1 MNYGTNFAPKSET
14 EIKRNNDMKKESRIL
29 MVLFMALTM
38 SPAIR
43 TSGQNVLTLEEC
55 RSMALENNGQSKIAQ
70 EKVTAAEYDSKAAF
84 ANYLPKVSATG
95 LYLHNSENIN
105 LATEEQRNTLSGM
118 GTSLTSGMTNS
129 LMTDPNFLSLYM
141 SDATV
146 KNTVNY
152 LVQKMSAADVEGT
165 LNQLGQD
172 LSNDMTLDI
181 QNVYVGAI
189 TVEEPIY
196 VGGKIRAYNKVTA
209 YAKELA
215 ETQLNGEDQ
224 KVLVTVD
231 EAYWQIV
238 SVANKLRLTEQY
250 VDLLRQMDK
259 NVEIMKEEGVATA
272 SDQLSV
278 RVKLNEA
285 EMSQIKAQNGLELS
299 KMLLCQL
306 IGMPLD
312 SEIMLKDELNETLDI
327 PVDEVTYTEEE
338 LYENRPE
345 LKSLELAV
353 NMYDMKSRIVR
364 ADYLPTVALMG
375 NYMVTNPSASNG
387 FANDFHG
394 MWNVGVVAKIPI
406 YHFGEGMNKY
416 RRAKSDMM
424 MTQYQL
430 EDARGKVSLQASQ
443 YDKKIAEADSRLEMA
458 LKNME
463 NAEENLRI
471 ANIGFQE
478 GVVESQ
484 LVLAAQTA
492 WLKAHS
498 EEIDA
503 RIDRIMATVYLRQ
516 VTGQLS
522 VNDKK

>member
-1 MNYGTNFAPKSET
+1 
-14 EIKRNNDMKKESRIL
+14 MKQSSRIL
-29 MVLFMALTM
+29 IIACMAFMVAPTARMA
-38 SPAIR
+38 AQR
-43 TSGQNVLTLEEC
+43 VLTLEEC

-95 LYLHNSENIN
+95 MYLHNSENLN
-105 LATEEQRNTLSGM
+105 LISDEQSNKLSTI
-118 GTSLTSGMTNS
+118 GTKVNGFGKTI
-129 LMTDPNFLSLYM
+129 MTDPGILGLMSS
-141 SDATV
+141 SDAAVRKAAT
-146 KNTVNY
+146 T
-152 LVQKMSAADVEGT
+152 LVTKLSATDIEGA
-165 LNQLGQD
+165 LNQLGND
-172 LSNDMTLDI
+172 LSDNLTLDI

-189 TVEEPIY
+189 TVEEPLY

-238 SVANKLRLTEQY
+238 SIANKLRLTNQY
-250 VDLLRQMDK
+250 VELLQQMDK
-259 NVEIMKEEGVATA
+259 NVEIMKQEGVATA

-285 EMSQIKAQNGLELS
+285 EMSQIKAQNGLVLS

-306 IGMPLD
+306 CGMPLD
-312 SEIMLKDELNETLDI
+312 SEIMLKDEMNETLEI
-327 PVDEVTYTEEE
+327 PADEVTYTEEG
-338 LYENRPE
+338 LYEDRPE

-353 NMYDMKSRIVR
+353 NMYDLKSKIVR

-375 NYMVTNPSASNG
+375 NYLVTNPSASNG
-387 FANDFHG
+387 VTNDFHG
-394 MWNVGVVAKIPI
+394 LWNVGVVAKIPVF
-406 YHFGEGMNKY
+406 HFGEGLNKY
-416 RRAKSDMM
+416 RRAKSDKII
-424 MTQYQL
+424 TQYQL

-443 YDKKIAEADSRLEMA
+443 YEKKIAEADSRLEMA

-471 ANIGFQE
+471 ANIGFKE
-478 GVVESQ
+478 GVVESS

-522 VNDKK
+522 VNDK

>member
-1 MNYGTNFAPKSET
+1 MQCNSKDNKNTK
-14 EIKRNNDMKKESRIL
+14 DMKHISRIL
-29 MVLFMALTM
+29 GMACIAATV
-38 SPAIR
+38 SVTPCSAQ
-43 TSGQNVLTLEEC
+43 TVLTLEEC
-55 RSMALENNGQSKIAQ
+55 RTMALENNSQSKIAR
-70 EKVTAAEYDSKAAF
+70 EKVAAAEYDSKTAR
-84 ANYLPKVSATG
+84 ANYLPKVSATA

-105 LATEEQRNTLSGM
+105 LINEDQQNSLSHM
-118 GTSLTSGMTNS
+118 GSSVAGISGN
-129 LMTDPNFLSLYM
+129 LMTDPNFLNLYM
-141 SDATV
+141 SDQTV

-152 LVQKMSAADVEGT
+152 IVQKMTASDVEGT
-165 LNQLGQD
+165 LNQLGKD
-172 LSNDMTLDI
+172 LSEDLTLDI

-196 VGGKIRAYNKVTA
+196 VGGKIRAYNKVAA

-215 ETQLNGEDQ
+215 QTQLSGEDQ
-224 KVLVTVD
+224 KVMVTVD

-238 SVANKLRLTEQY
+238 SIANKLHLTDQY
-250 VDLLRQMDK
+250 VDLLRQMDH
-259 NVEIMKEEGVATA
+259 NVEIMKQEGVATA

-285 EMSQIKAQNGLELS
+285 EMSQIKAQNGLALS

-306 IGMPLD
+306 CGMPLD
-312 SEIMLKDELNETLDI
+312 SEITLKDELNETLDI
-327 PVDEVTYTEEE
+327 PADTVTYTQED

-375 NYMVTNPSASNG
+375 NFLVTNPSASNG

-394 MWNVGVVAKIPI
+394 MWNVGVVAKVPVF
-406 YHFGEGMNKY
+406 HFGEGLNKY
-416 RRAKSDMM
+416 RRAKSDMIL
-424 MTQYQL
+424 TQYQL
-430 EDARGKVSLQASQ
+430 EDARGKVSLQVNQ
-443 YDKKIAEADSRLEMA
+443 YEKKIAEADSRLQMA

-463 NAEENLRI
+463 NAEENLRV
-471 ANIGFQE
+471 ANIGFNE
-478 GVVESQ
+478 GVVESS

-516 VTGQLS
+516 ATGQL
-522 VNDKK
+522 K

>member
-1 MNYGTNFAPKSET
+1 
-14 EIKRNNDMKKESRIL
+14 
-29 MVLFMALTM
+29 MAL
-38 SPAIR
+38 
-43 TSGQNVLTLEEC
+43 QNN
-55 RSMALENNGQSKIAQ
+55 SQSKIAQ
-70 EKVTAAEYDSKAAF
+70 EKVTAAQYDSKAAF
-84 ANYLPKVSATG
+84 ANYLPKISATG
-95 LYLHNSENIN
+95 MYLHNSDN
-105 LATEEQRNTLSGM
+105 LSLISDDQKASLSNM
-118 GTSLTSGMTNS
+118 GTKVNGAITSMMS
-129 LMTDPNFLSLYM
+129 DPNFLSLCM
-141 SDATV
+141 TDASIGKLAT
-146 KNTVNY
+146 Y
-152 LVQKMSAADVEGT
+152 LGTKMGTADIKGA
-165 LNQLGQD
+165 LNQIGRELSDD
-172 LSNDMTLDI
+172 LTLDI
-181 QNVYVGAI
+181 ENVYVGAI
-189 TVEEPIY
+189 SVEEPLY

-215 ETQLNGEDQ
+215 ETQLDGEDQ
-224 KVLVTVD
+224 KVMVTVD

-238 SVANKLRLTEQY
+238 SIANKLHLTDQY
-250 VDLLRQMDK
+250 VDLLRQMDS
-259 NVEIMKEEGVATA
+259 NVEIMKNEGVATA

-285 EMSQIKAQNGLELS
+285 EMSQIKAQNGLVLS

-306 IGMPLD
+306 CGMPLD
-312 SEIMLKDELNETLDI
+312 SEIMLKDEMSETLDI
-327 PVDEVTYTEEE
+327 PADEVTYTQED

-345 LKSLELAV
+345 LKSLQLAV
-353 NMYDMKSRIVR
+353 NIYDMKSKIVR
-364 ADYLPTVALMG
+364 ADYLPTVALTG
-375 NYMVTNPSASNG
+375 NYLITNPSAHNG
-387 FANDFHG
+387 VANEFHG

-416 RRAKSDMM
+416 RRAKSDVIL
-424 MTQYQL
+424 TQYQL
-430 EDARGKVSLQASQ
+430 DDARGKVTLQASQ
-443 YDKKIAEADSRLEMA
+443 YEKKIAEADSRLEMA

-516 VTGQLS
+516 ATGQL
-522 VNDKK
+522 K

>member
-1 MNYGTNFAPKSET
+1 M
-14 EIKRNNDMKKESRIL
+14 KRFSLIL
-29 MVLFMALTM
+29 MIVCLTLLVI
-38 SPAIR
+38 PATKTVAQTI
-43 TSGQNVLTLEEC
+43 LTLEEC

-95 LYLHNSENIN
+95 MYLHNSENLN
-105 LATEEQRNTLSGM
+105 LISDEKQAKFSHM
-118 GTSLTSGMTNS
+118 GTVVQGDISAILTDPTIRYVISTDASLTKLDALVKGI
-129 LMTDPNFLSLYM
+129 LSAK
-141 SDATV
+141 DI
-146 KNTVNY
+146 
-152 LVQKMSAADVEGT
+152 EGA
-165 LNQLGQD
+165 LNQIGQE
-172 LSNDMTLDI
+172 MTESFTVDI
-181 QNVYVGAI
+181 QNIYVGAI
-189 TVEEPIY
+189 TVEEPLY

-224 KVLVTVD
+224 KILVTVD

-238 SVANKLRLTEQY
+238 SIANKLRLTNQY
-250 VDLLRQMDK
+250 VELLQQMDR
-259 NVEIMKEEGVATA
+259 NVEIMKQEGVATA

-285 EMSQIKAQNGLELS
+285 EMSQIKAQNGLALS

-306 IGMPLD
+306 CGLPLD
-312 SEIMLKDELNETLDI
+312 SEIMLKDEMNETLEI
-327 PVDEVTYTEEE
+327 PADEVTYTEEG
-338 LYENRPE
+338 LYEDRPE

-353 NMYDMKSRIVR
+353 NMYDLKSKIVR

-375 NYMVTNPSASNG
+375 NYLLTNPSASNG
-387 FANDFHG
+387 IANEFHG
-394 MWNVGVVAKIPI
+394 MWNVGVVAKIPVF
-406 YHFGEGMNKY
+406 HFGEGLNKY
-416 RRAKSDMM
+416 RRAKSDKII
-424 MTQYQL
+424 TQYQL
-430 EDARGKVSLQASQ
+430 EDARGKVSLQANQ
-443 YDKKIAEADSRLEMA
+443 YEKKIAEADSRLEMA

-471 ANIGFQE
+471 ANIGFKE
-478 GVVESQ
+478 GVVESS

-522 VNDKK
+522 VNDKN

>member
-1 MNYGTNFAPKSET
+1 MRQSN
-14 EIKRNNDMKKESRIL
+14 RIL
-29 MVLFMALTM
+29 LTVMCALAVLQNT
-38 SPAIR
+38 
-43 TSGQNVLTLEEC
+43 TSTAQTVLTLEEC
-55 RSMALENNGQSKIAQ
+55 RSMALENNSQSKIAQ
-70 EKVTAAEYDSKAAF
+70 EKVTAAQYDSKAAF
-84 ANYLPKVSATG
+84 ANYLPKVSATAM
-95 LYLHNSENIN
+95 YLHNSENLSLIS
-105 LATEEQRNTLSGM
+105 EEQQTKFSHM
-118 GTSLTSGMTNS
+118 GTAVKGNINAILSDPTYQYLTTTDASLAK
-129 LMTDPNFLSLYM
+129 L
-141 SDATV
+141 DALV
-146 KNTVNY
+146 KGILQT
-152 LVQKMSAADVEGT
+152 KDIEGA
-165 LNQLGQD
+165 LNQIGQELTD
-172 LSNDMTLDI
+172 NFTMDI

-189 TVEEPIY
+189 SIEEPLY

-215 ETQLNGEDQ
+215 ETQLDGEDQ

-238 SVANKLRLTEQY
+238 SIANKLRLTDQY
-250 VDLLRQMDK
+250 VDLLRQMDR
-259 NVEIMKEEGVATA
+259 NVEIMKNEGVATA

-285 EMSQIKAQNGLELS
+285 EMSQIKAQNGLALS

-306 IGMPLD
+306 CGMPLD
-312 SEIMLKDELNETLDI
+312 TEITLKDELNETLEI
-327 PVDEVTYTEEE
+327 PVDEVTYTEES

-353 NMYDMKSRIVR
+353 NMYDMKSKIVR
-364 ADYLPTVALMG
+364 ADYLPTVALTG
-375 NYMVTNPSASNG
+375 NYLVTNPSAHDG
-387 FANDFHG
+387 LANEFHG
-394 MWNVGVVAKIPI
+394 MWNVGVVAKVPL

-416 RRAKSDMM
+416 RKAKTDKII
-424 MTQYQL
+424 TQYQL

-443 YDKKIAEADSRLEMA
+443 YEKKIAEADSRLEMA

-516 VTGQLS
+516 LTGQLS
-522 VNDKK
+522 VNDK

>member
-1 MNYGTNFAPKSET
+1 LQCNSKDNKNTL
-14 EIKRNNDMKKESRIL
+14 DMKHISRIL
-29 MVLFMALTM
+29 GMACIAATVTVTPC
-38 SPAIR
+38 SAQ
-43 TSGQNVLTLEEC
+43 TVLTLEEC
-55 RSMALENNGQSKIAQ
+55 RAMALENNSQSKIAQ
-70 EKVTAAEYDSKAAF
+70 EKVAAAEYDSKTAF
-84 ANYLPKVSATG
+84 ANYLPKVSAMG
-95 LYLHNSENIN
+95 LYMHNSENIN

-118 GTSLTSGMTNS
+118 GTSLTSGIQTS
-129 LMTDPNFLSLYM
+129 LMTDPQFLSLYM
-141 SDATV
+141 NDATV

-152 LVQKMSAADVEGT
+152 LVQKMSAADVEGV

-172 LSNDMTLDI
+172 MSNDLTLDI
-181 QNVYVGAI
+181 QNVYAGVI
-189 TVEEPIY
+189 TVEEPLY
-196 VGGKIRAYNKVTA
+196 VGGKIRAYNKVAA

-215 ETQLNGEDQ
+215 ETQLSGEDQ
-224 KVLVTVD
+224 KVIVTVD

-238 SVANKLRLTEQY
+238 SVANKLRLTDQY
-250 VDLLRQMDK
+250 VDLLRQMDQ
-259 NVEIMKEEGVATA
+259 NVEIMKQEGVATA

-285 EMSQIKAQNGLELS
+285 EMSQIKAQNGLALS

-306 IGMPLD
+306 CGMPLD
-312 SEIMLKDELNETLDI
+312 SEIMLQDELNETLEI
-327 PVDEVTYTEEE
+327 PADTVTYTQED

-345 LKSLELAV
+345 LKSLQLAV

-375 NYMVTNPSASNG
+375 NYLVTNPSASNG
-387 FANDFHG
+387 FTNDFHG
-394 MWNVGVVAKIPI
+394 MWNVGVVAKIPVF
-406 YHFGEGMNKY
+406 HFGEGMNKY
-416 RRAKSDMM
+416 RRAKSDVIL
-424 MTQYQL
+424 TQYQL
-430 EDARGKVSLQASQ
+430 EDAKGKVSLQVNQ
-443 YDKKIAEADSRLEMA
+443 YEKKIAEADSRLDMA

-516 VTGQLS
+516 ATGQL
-522 VNDKK
+522 K

>member
-1 MNYGTNFAPKSET
+1 
-14 EIKRNNDMKKESRIL
+14 MKQSLRIL
-29 MVLFMALTM
+29 ITACMAIATAQA
-38 SPAIR
+38 SAQ
-43 TSGQNVLTLEEC
+43 TVLTLEEC
-55 RSMALENNGQSKIAQ
+55 RQMALENNSQSNIAQ
-70 EKVTAAEYDSKAAF
+70 EKVSAAEYDSKTAF
-84 ANYLPKVSATG
+84 ANYLPKVSATA

-105 LATEEQRNTLSGM
+105 LISEDQQNSLSRL
-118 GTSLTSGMTNS
+118 GTSVSSSTGK
-129 LMTDPNFLSLYM
+129 LMTDPDFLNLYM
-141 SDATV
+141 TDQTV

-152 LVQKMSAADVEGT
+152 IVQKMTASDVEGT
-165 LNQLGQD
+165 LNQLGKD
-172 LSNDMTLDI
+172 LSEDLTLDI

-196 VGGKIRAYNKVTA
+196 VGGKIRAYNKVAA

-215 ETQLNGEDQ
+215 QTQLSGEDQ
-224 KVLVTVD
+224 KVMVTVD

-238 SVANKLRLTEQY
+238 SIANKLHLTDQY
-250 VDLLRQMDK
+250 VDLLRQMDH
-259 NVEIMKEEGVATA
+259 NVEIMKQEGVATA

-285 EMSQIKAQNGLELS
+285 EMSQIKAQNGLALS

-306 IGMPLD
+306 CGIPLD
-312 SEIMLKDELNETLDI
+312 SEIMLQDELNETLDI
-327 PVDEVTYTEEE
+327 PTDTVIYTQED

-375 NYMVTNPSASNG
+375 NFLVTNPSASNG

-394 MWNVGVVAKIPI
+394 MWNVGVVAKVPVF
-406 YHFGEGMNKY
+406 HFGEGMNKY
-416 RRAKSDMM
+416 RRAKSDMIL
-424 MTQYQL
+424 TQYQL
-430 EDARGKVSLQASQ
+430 EDARGKVSLQVNQ
-443 YDKKIAEADSRLEMA
+443 YEKKIAEADSRLQMA

-463 NAEENLRI
+463 NAEENLRV
-471 ANIGFQE
+471 ANIGFNE
-478 GVVESQ
+478 GVVESS

-503 RIDRIMATVYLRQ
+503 RIDRSMATVYLRQ
-516 VTGQLS
+516 ATGQL
-522 VNDKK
+522 K

>member
-1 MNYGTNFAPKSET
+1 MRQSN
-14 EIKRNNDMKKESRIL
+14 RIL
-29 MVLFMALTM
+29 LTVMCALAVL
-38 SPAIR
+38 
-43 TSGQNVLTLEEC
+43 QNTPSTAQTVLTLEEC
-55 RSMALENNGQSKIAQ
+55 RSMALENNSQSKIAQ
-70 EKVTAAEYDSKAAF
+70 EKVTAAQYDSKAAF
-84 ANYLPKVSATG
+84 ANYLPKVSATAM
-95 LYLHNSENIN
+95 YLHNSEN
-105 LATEEQRNTLSGM
+105 
-118 GTSLTSGMTNS
+118 
-129 LMTDPNFLSLYM
+129 LSLISEDQQTTFSHLGTAVKGNINAIL
-141 SDATV
+141 SDPTYQYVTSTDASLAKLDALV
-146 KNTVNY
+146 KGVLQT
-152 LVQKMSAADVEGT
+152 KDIEGA
-165 LNQLGQD
+165 LNHIGQE
-172 LSNDMTLDI
+172 LSDNFTMDI

-189 TVEEPIY
+189 SIEEPLY

-238 SVANKLRLTEQY
+238 SIANKLRLTNQY
-250 VDLLRQMDK
+250 VELLRQMDH
-259 NVEIMKEEGVATA
+259 NVEIMKNEGVATA

-285 EMSQIKAQNGLELS
+285 EMSQIKAQNGLMLS

-306 IGMPLD
+306 CGMPLD
-312 SEIMLKDELNETLDI
+312 SDITLKDELNETLDI
-327 PVDEVTYTEEE
+327 PVDEVTYTQEE

-353 NMYDMKSRIVR
+353 NMYDMKSKIVR
-364 ADYLPTVALMG
+364 ADYLPTVALTG
-375 NYMVTNPSASNG
+375 NYLVTNPSAHDG
-387 FANDFHG
+387 LANEFHG
-394 MWNVGVVAKIPI
+394 MWNVGVVAKVPL

-416 RRAKSDMM
+416 RKAKTDKII
-424 MTQYQL
+424 TQYQL

-443 YDKKIAEADSRLEMA
+443 YEKKIAEADSRLEMA

-522 VNDKK
+522 VNDK

>member
-1 MNYGTNFAPKSET
+1 MRQSN
-14 EIKRNNDMKKESRIL
+14 RIL
-29 MVLFMALTM
+29 LTVMCALAVL
-38 SPAIR
+38 
-43 TSGQNVLTLEEC
+43 QNTQSTAQTVLTLEEC
-55 RSMALENNGQSKIAQ
+55 RSMALENNSQSKIAQ
-70 EKVTAAEYDSKAAF
+70 EKVTAAQYDSKAAF
-84 ANYLPKVSATG
+84 ANYLPKVSATAM
-95 LYLHNSENIN
+95 YLHNSEN
-105 LATEEQRNTLSGM
+105 
-118 GTSLTSGMTNS
+118 
-129 LMTDPNFLSLYM
+129 LSLISEDQQTKFSHLGTAVKGNINAIL
-141 SDATV
+141 SDPTYQYVTSTDASLAKLDALV
-146 KNTVNY
+146 KGVLQT
-152 LVQKMSAADVEGT
+152 KDIEGA
-165 LNQLGQD
+165 LNQIGQE
-172 LSNDMTLDI
+172 LSDNFTMDI

-189 TVEEPIY
+189 SIEEPLY

-238 SVANKLRLTEQY
+238 SIANKLRLTNQY
-250 VDLLRQMDK
+250 VELLRQMDH
-259 NVEIMKEEGVATA
+259 NVEIMKNEGVATA

-285 EMSQIKAQNGLELS
+285 EMSQIKAQNGLMLS

-306 IGMPLD
+306 CGMPLD
-312 SEIMLKDELNETLDI
+312 SEITLKDELNETLEI
-327 PVDEVTYTEEE
+327 PVDEVTYTQEE

-353 NMYDMKSRIVR
+353 NMYDMKSKIVR
-364 ADYLPTVALMG
+364 ADYLPTVALTG
-375 NYMVTNPSASNG
+375 NYLVTNPSAHDG
-387 FANDFHG
+387 LANEFHG
-394 MWNVGVVAKIPI
+394 MWNVGVVAKVPL

-416 RRAKSDMM
+416 RKAKTDKII
-424 MTQYQL
+424 TQYQL

-443 YDKKIAEADSRLEMA
+443 YEKKIAEADSRLEMA

-522 VNDKK
+522 VNDK

>member
-1 MNYGTNFAPKSET
+1 MRQSN
-14 EIKRNNDMKKESRIL
+14 RIL
-29 MVLFMALTM
+29 LTVMCALAVL
-38 SPAIR
+38 
-43 TSGQNVLTLEEC
+43 QNAQSTAQTVLTLEEC
-55 RSMALENNGQSKIAQ
+55 RSMALENNSQSKIAQ
-70 EKVTAAEYDSKAAF
+70 EKVTAAQYDSKAAF
-84 ANYLPKVSATG
+84 ANYLPKVSATAM
-95 LYLHNSENIN
+95 YLHNSENLN
-105 LATEEQRNTLSGM
+105 LISEEQQTKFSHL
-118 GTSLTSGMTNS
+118 GTAVQGNITAI
-129 LMTDPNFLSLYM
+129 M
-141 SDATV
+141 SDPTYQYLTTTDASLAKLDALV
-146 KNTVNY
+146 KGVLQT
-152 LVQKMSAADVEGT
+152 KDIEGA
-165 LNQLGQD
+165 LNQIGQELTD
-172 LSNDMTLDI
+172 NFTMDI

-189 TVEEPIY
+189 SIEEPLY

-215 ETQLNGEDQ
+215 ETQLDGEDQ

-238 SVANKLRLTEQY
+238 SIANKLRLTDQY
-250 VDLLRQMDK
+250 VDLLRQMDR
-259 NVEIMKEEGVATA
+259 NVEIMKNEGVATA

-285 EMSQIKAQNGLELS
+285 EMSQIKAQNGLVLS

-306 IGMPLD
+306 CGMPLD
-312 SEIMLKDELNETLDI
+312 TEITLKDELNETLEI
-327 PVDEVTYTEEE
+327 PVDEVTYTEES

-353 NMYDMKSRIVR
+353 NMYDMKSKIVR
-364 ADYLPTVALMG
+364 ADYLPTVALTG
-375 NYMVTNPSASNG
+375 NYLVTNPSAHDG
-387 FANDFHG
+387 LANEFHG
-394 MWNVGVVAKIPI
+394 MWNVGVVAKVPL

-416 RRAKSDMM
+416 RKAKTDKII
-424 MTQYQL
+424 TQYQL

-443 YDKKIAEADSRLEMA
+443 YEKKIAEADSRLEMA

-463 NAEENLRI
+463 NAEENLRV
-471 ANIGFQE
+471 ANIGFNE
-478 GVVESQ
+478 GVVESS

-522 VNDKK
+522 VNDK

>member
-1 MNYGTNFAPKSET
+1 
-14 EIKRNNDMKKESRIL
+14 MKHISSIL
-29 MVLFMALTM
+29 GMVCIMATVTVTPG
-38 SPAIR
+38 SAQ
-43 TSGQNVLTLEEC
+43 TVLTLEDC
-55 RSMALENNGQSKIAQ
+55 RQMALENNSQSKIAQ
-70 EKVTAAEYDSKAAF
+70 EKVAAADYDSKTAR
-84 ANYLPKVSATG
+84 ANYLPKISATA

-105 LATEEQRNTLSGM
+105 LASDDQRNSLSNM
-118 GTSLTSGMTNS
+118 GTSISDISVS
-129 LMTDPNFLSLYM
+129 LMSDPAFLKLYM
-141 SDATV
+141 GDATV

-152 LVQKMSAADVEGT
+152 IVQKMNTSDIEGT
-165 LNQLGQD
+165 LNQIGKE
-172 LSNDMTLDI
+172 LSNDLTLDI

-189 TVEEPIY
+189 TIEEPLY
-196 VGGKIRAYNKVTA
+196 VGGKIRAYNKVAA
-209 YAKELA
+209 YDKELA
-215 ETQLNGEDQ
+215 QTQLSGEDQ

-238 SVANKLRLTEQY
+238 SVANKMRLTEQY
-250 VDLLRQMDK
+250 VDLLRQMDQ
-259 NVEIMKEEGVATA
+259 NVEIMKQEGVATA

-285 EMSQIKAQNGLELS
+285 EMSQIKAQNGLALS

-306 IGMPLD
+306 CGMPLD
-312 SEIMLKDELNETLDI
+312 SEIMLKDEMNDTLDI
-327 PVDEVTYTEEE
+327 PADTVIYTQED

-375 NYMVTNPSASNG
+375 NFLVTNPSASNG

-394 MWNVGVVAKIPI
+394 MWNVGVVARIPV

-416 RRAKSDMM
+416 RRAKSDVIL
-424 MTQYQL
+424 TQYQL
-430 EDARGKVSLQASQ
+430 EDARGKVSLQVNQ
-443 YDKKIAEADSRLEMA
+443 YEKKIAEADSRLEMA

-463 NAEENLRI
+463 NAEENLRV
-471 ANIGFQE
+471 ANIGFKE
-478 GVVESQ
+478 GVVESS

-492 WLKAHS
+492 WLQAHS

-516 VTGQLS
+516 ATGQLKLNDS
-522 VNDKK
+522 ENDK

>member
-1 MNYGTNFAPKSET
+1 MRQSN
-14 EIKRNNDMKKESRIL
+14 RIL
-29 MVLFMALTM
+29 LTVMCALAVL
-38 SPAIR
+38 
-43 TSGQNVLTLEEC
+43 QNTQSTAQTVLTLEEC
-55 RSMALENNGQSKIAQ
+55 RSMALENNSQSKIAQ
-70 EKVTAAEYDSKAAF
+70 EKVTAAQYDSKAAF
-84 ANYLPKVSATG
+84 ANYLPKVSATAM
-95 LYLHNSENIN
+95 YLHNSEN
-105 LATEEQRNTLSGM
+105 
-118 GTSLTSGMTNS
+118 
-129 LMTDPNFLSLYM
+129 LSLISEDQQTKFSHLGTAVKGNINAIL
-141 SDATV
+141 SDPTYQYVTSTDASLAKLDALV
-146 KNTVNY
+146 KGVLQT
-152 LVQKMSAADVEGT
+152 KDIEGA
-165 LNQLGQD
+165 LNQIGQE
-172 LSNDMTLDI
+172 LSDNFTMDI

-189 TVEEPIY
+189 SIEEPLY

-238 SVANKLRLTEQY
+238 SIANKLRLTNQY
-250 VDLLRQMDK
+250 VELLRQMDH
-259 NVEIMKEEGVATA
+259 NVEIMKNEGVATA

-285 EMSQIKAQNGLELS
+285 EMSQIKAQNGLMLS

-306 IGMPLD
+306 CGMPLD
-312 SEIMLKDELNETLDI
+312 SEITLKDELNETLEI
-327 PVDEVTYTEEE
+327 PVDEVTYTQEE

-353 NMYDMKSRIVR
+353 NMYDMKSKIVR
-364 ADYLPTVALMG
+364 ADYLPTVALTG
-375 NYMVTNPSASNG
+375 NYLVTNPSAHDG
-387 FANDFHG
+387 LANEFHG
-394 MWNVGVVAKIPI
+394 MWNVGVVAKVPL

-416 RRAKSDMM
+416 RKAKTDKII
-424 MTQYQL
+424 TQYQL

-443 YDKKIAEADSRLEMA
+443 YEKKIAEADSRLEMA

>member
-1 MNYGTNFAPKSET
+1 
-14 EIKRNNDMKKESRIL
+14 
-29 MVLFMALTM
+29 
-38 SPAIR
+38 
-43 TSGQNVLTLEEC
+43 
-55 RSMALENNGQSKIAQ
+55 MALENNSQSKIAQ
-70 EKVTAAEYDSKAAF
+70 EKVTAAQYDSKAAF
-84 ANYLPKVSATG
+84 ANYLPKVSATAM
-95 LYLHNSENIN
+95 YLHNSEN
-105 LATEEQRNTLSGM
+105 
-118 GTSLTSGMTNS
+118 
-129 LMTDPNFLSLYM
+129 LSLISEDQQTKFSHLGTAVKGNINAIL
-141 SDATV
+141 SDPTYQYVTSTDASLAKLDALV
-146 KNTVNY
+146 KGVLQT
-152 LVQKMSAADVEGT
+152 KDIEGA
-165 LNQLGQD
+165 LNQIGQE
-172 LSNDMTLDI
+172 LSDNFTMDI

-189 TVEEPIY
+189 SIEEPLY

-238 SVANKLRLTEQY
+238 SIANKLRLTNQY
-250 VDLLRQMDK
+250 VELLRQMDH
-259 NVEIMKEEGVATA
+259 NVEIMKNEGVATA

-285 EMSQIKAQNGLELS
+285 EMSQIKAQNGLVLS

-306 IGMPLD
+306 CGMPLD
-312 SEIMLKDELNETLDI
+312 TEITLKDELNETLEI
-327 PVDEVTYTEEE
+327 PVDEVTYTEES

-353 NMYDMKSRIVR
+353 NMYDMKSKIVR
-364 ADYLPTVALMG
+364 ADYLPTVALTG
-375 NYMVTNPSASNG
+375 NYLVTNPSAHDG
-387 FANDFHG
+387 LANEFHG
-394 MWNVGVVAKIPI
+394 MWNVGVVAKVPL

-416 RRAKSDMM
+416 RKAKTDKII
-424 MTQYQL
+424 TQYQL

-443 YDKKIAEADSRLEMA
+443 YEKKIAEADSRLEMA

-522 VNDKK
+522 VNDK

>member
-1 MNYGTNFAPKSET
+1 M
-14 EIKRNNDMKKESRIL
+14 KRFSLIL
-29 MVLFMALTM
+29 MMVCLALLVT
-38 SPAIR
+38 PYTKTVAQTI
-43 TSGQNVLTLEEC
+43 LTLEEC
-55 RSMALENNGQSKIAQ
+55 RSMALENNGQSKMAK

-84 ANYLPKVSATG
+84 ANYLPKVSATA
-95 LYLHNSENIN
+95 LYLHNSENLN
-105 LATEEQRNTLSGM
+105 LITADQSGALSNM
-118 GTSLTSGMTNS
+118 GTSLTSGIMNS
-129 LMTDPNFLSLYM
+129 VMSDPTFISMYISDADFRNKVDWARNKISDSHIEDKLNKVGGEFSDNLSL
-141 SDATV
+141 
-146 KNTVNY
+146 
-152 LVQKMSAADVEGT
+152 
-165 LNQLGQD
+165 
-172 LSNDMTLDI
+172 DI
-181 QNVYVGAI
+181 RNVYVGAL
-189 TVEEPIY
+189 TVEEPLY

-215 ETQLNGEDQ
+215 ETQLDGEDQ

-238 SVANKLRLTEQY
+238 SVANKLRLTNQY
-250 VDLLRQMDK
+250 VELLQQMDK
-259 NVEIMKEEGVATA
+259 NVEIMKQEGVATA

-285 EMSQIKAQNGLELS
+285 EMSQIKAQNGLALS

-306 IGMPLD
+306 CGLPLD
-312 SEIMLKDELNETLDI
+312 SEIMLKDEMNETLEI
-327 PVDEVTYTEEE
+327 PADEVTYTEEG
-338 LYENRPE
+338 LYEDRPE

-353 NMYDMKSRIVR
+353 NMYDMKSKIVR

-375 NYMVTNPSASNG
+375 NYLVTNPSASNG
-387 FANDFHG
+387 VKNDFHG
-394 MWNVGVVAKIPI
+394 IWNVGLVAKIPVF
-406 YHFGEGMNKY
+406 HFGEGLNKY
-416 RRAKSDMM
+416 RRAKSDKII
-424 MTQYQL
+424 TQYQL
-430 EDARGKVSLQASQ
+430 EDARGKVSLQANQ
-443 YDKKIAEADSRLEMA
+443 YEKKIAEADSRLEMA

-471 ANIGFQE
+471 ANIGFKE
-478 GVVESQ
+478 GVVESS

>member
-1 MNYGTNFAPKSET
+1 
-14 EIKRNNDMKKESRIL
+14 MKHPSRIMIAVCMML
-29 MVLFMALTM
+29 ITSYTMAQT
-38 SPAIR
+38 
-43 TSGQNVLTLEEC
+43 VLTLEDC
-55 RSMALENNGQSKIAQ
+55 RAMALENNGQSKMAK
-70 EKVTAAEYDSKAAF
+70 EKVNAAEYDSKAAF

-95 LYLHNSENIN
+95 MYLHNSENIN
-105 LATEEQRNTLSGM
+105 LISDEQSGTLSTI
-118 GTSLTSGMTNS
+118 GTRVQNGVQSFI
-129 LMTDPNFLSLYM
+129 TDPNIMGLITST
-141 SDATV
+141 DPAVRNAATAMF
-146 KNTVNY
+146 T
-152 LVQKMSAADVEGT
+152 KMSAMDIEGT

-172 LSNDMTLDI
+172 LSDDLSLDI
-181 QNVYVGAI
+181 QNVYVGMI
-189 TVEEPIY
+189 TVEEPLY

-215 ETQLNGEDQ
+215 QTQLDGEDQ

-238 SVANKLRLTEQY
+238 SIANKLRLTDQY
-250 VDLLRQMDK
+250 VELLRQMDH
-259 NVEIMKEEGVATA
+259 NVEIMKNEGVATA

-285 EMSQIKAQNGLELS
+285 EMTQIKAQNGLTLS

-306 IGMPLD
+306 CGMPLD

-327 PVDEVTYTEEE
+327 PADEVTYTQEE

-353 NMYDMKSRIVR
+353 NMYDMKSKIVR
-364 ADYLPTVALMG
+364 ADYLPTVAVMG
-375 NYMVTNPSASNG
+375 NYIVTNPSASNG
-387 FANDFHG
+387 VSNEFNG
-394 MWNVGVVAKIPI
+394 MWNVGLVAKIPVF
-406 YHFGEGMNKY
+406 HFGEGLNKY
-416 RRAKSDMM
+416 RRAKSDMLI
-424 MTQYQL
+424 TQFQL
-430 EDARGKVSLQASQ
+430 EDARGKVTLQASQ
-443 YDKKIAEADSRLEMA
+443 YEKKIAEADSRLEMA

-463 NAEENLRI
+463 NANENLRV
-471 ANIGFQE
+471 ANVGFKE
-478 GVVESQ
+478 GVVESS

-516 VTGQLS
+516 ATGQL
-522 VNDKK
+522 K